1 MAQASGESLQIGK
14 IVGAEMPGE
23 DVQELLIHR
32 VTAASIQQMK
42 GKITAFLALLG
53 LIAGILG
60 VEGYMK
66 VEELKKK
73 VAAVTA
79 TADSL
84 HERLHAVD
92 AAMASAQTLQNAIQT
107 TNEVQQAGYRD
118 LLGNYQETV
127 AGATR
132 NAYDALSQVQQGN
145 KDVNRLVQDADRQ
158 LNTVNGLVRQV
169 EDARGG
175 AHLAAVRV
183 DSLSSAFRTTLQNT
197 IYSVWTVVLDEGKD
211 WVDVG
216 DGFEGKAV
224 SIRNGSRVDLMI
236 RRRGSHEALCEAVI
250 RDMGIGDSQDCQ
262 AGSIEYRVTL
272 VLAMK
277 QGGISP
283 WHYRDRAQI
292 QLARVRDT
300 SRVAGDVGG
309 GARSGANGRSIV
321 TVSERP

>member
-1 MAQASGESLQIGK
+1 MAQPSGESLQAGK
-14 IVGAEMPGE
+14 LVGAEMPGE

-42 GKITAFLALLG
+42 GKITAFLAVLG
-53 LIAGILG
+53 LVAGILG
-60 VEGYMK
+60 VQGYLK

-73 VAAVTA
+73 FAAVSA

-84 HERLHAVD
+84 HERLHAADV
-92 AAMASAQTLQNAIQT
+92 AIASARELQDNIQSV
-107 TNEVQQAGYRD
+107 NRVQQTGYQN
-118 LLGNYQETV
+118 LLGNYQATV
-127 AGATR
+127 AGATQ
-132 NAYDALSQVQQGN
+132 NAFEALSRVEESH
-145 KDVNRLVQDADRQ
+145 KDVNRLVQDAGQQ
-158 LNTVNGLVRQV
+158 LSTVNGLVRQV
-169 EDARGG
+169 QDAQSG
-175 AHLAAVRV
+175 ARLAASQV
-183 DSLSSAFRTTLQNT
+183 DSLSVAFRSTLANT

-236 RRRGSHEALCEAVI
+236 RRRGSHEALCEALI
-250 RDMGIGDSQDCQ
+250 RDMAIGDAKSCPF
-262 AGSIEYRVTL
+262 GRVEYRLTL

-277 QGGISP
+277 QGGINP

-300 SRVAGDVGG
+300 SRIAGDLEG
-309 GARSGANGRSIV
+309 GAAPGANGRSIV